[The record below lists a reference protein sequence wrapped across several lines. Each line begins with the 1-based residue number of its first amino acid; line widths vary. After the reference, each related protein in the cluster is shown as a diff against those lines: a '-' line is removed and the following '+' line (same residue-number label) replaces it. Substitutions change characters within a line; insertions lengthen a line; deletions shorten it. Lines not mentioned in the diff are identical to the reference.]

1 MTFTKTLL
9 SWYKKNQRDLPW
21 RKTCDPY
28 TIWISE
34 VILQQTR
41 VEQGLDYFL
50 RFIERFP
57 TLNVLAGSEE
67 QDVLKAWQGL
77 GYYSRARNL
86 HTAAR
91 EIINLYDGIF
101 PDSYEKLVR
110 LKGIGQYTAAAIA
123 SIAYNLPYPVVDGNV
138 MRFFS
143 RYFGFSIPV
152 DTVSGRKKIYDQA
165 LLMLDRKQPGT
176 FNQAIME
183 FGALQCKP
191 SKPDCTI
198 CLLRTSCHAFR
209 NGLVEQLPVKIKPK
223 KQRTRYFH
231 YMVIFCQ
238 DGKKGKFIYLR
249 KREENDVW
257 KNLYDFPLIE
267 ANQELDEEKLLSSS
281 EWRKTI
287 QNGKSELIHKSPLYK
302 HILTHQIIFARFYIF
317 RETGKPVTKLP
328 YLLVSLGEI
337 NLYPLPR
344 LVEQFL
350 QKTMIVF

>member
-1 MTFTKTLL
+1 
-9 SWYKKNQRDLPW
+9 
-21 RKTCDPY
+21 
-28 TIWISE
+28 
-34 VILQQTR
+34 
-41 VEQGLDYFL
+41 
-50 RFIERFP
+50 
-57 TLNVLAGSEE
+57 
-67 QDVLKAWQGL
+67 
-77 GYYSRARNL
+77 
-86 HTAAR
+86 
-91 EIINLYDGIF
+91 
-101 PDSYEKLVR
+101 
-110 LKGIGQYTAAAIA
+110 
-123 SIAYNLPYPVVDGNV
+123 
-138 MRFFS
+138 
-143 RYFGFSIPV
+143 
-152 DTVSGRKKIYDQA
+152 
-165 LLMLDRKQPGT
+165 
-176 FNQAIME
+176 
-183 FGALQCKP
+183 
-191 SKPDCTI
+191 
-198 CLLRTSCHAFR
+198 
-209 NGLVEQLPVKIKPK
+209 
-223 KQRTRYFH
+223 
-231 YMVIFCQ
+231 MVIFCQ